1 MHNVTLQT
9 GANGAPTAHLSSR
22 TLNDLDR
29 SGVRVPGPPF
39 STTEEVDIGNSLAD
53 ATKASQPRAELASS
67 VDARHAATR
76 CAPEV
81 AIAVKAV
88 TGEPFATVFPTAPSR
103 VPAIVARAQV
113 AACAWGD
120 LAFRQRAEALVRLR
134 ELVAQRAREI
144 AEAIAHDMGKPLIK
158 ARLFEVARVIDA
170 LDECIAHATD
180 ALADEPI
187 AALVTLP
194 ALLGRYRAALLPRTP
209 RAVVCVIAR
218 ISSPFD
224 LAMTPAVIALTAGN
238 AVIVKSS
245 SSAPLVGVVIERL
258 FDDAFIG
265 FPGLAQVVHG
275 ARAIGA
281 ALMTSEG
288 VDAVLF
294 TGSTL
299 LMMGRTLK

>member
-1 MHNVTLQT
+1 MTWIEV
-9 GANGAPTAHLSSR
+9 ACVS
-22 TLNDLDR
+22 
-29 SGVRVPGPPF
+29 GPPF

-67 VDARHAATR
+67 VDARQAATR

-81 AIAVKAV
+81 VI
-88 TGEPFATVFPTAPSR
+88 TGEPVATVFPTAPSR

-144 AEAIAHDMGKPLIK
+144 AEVIAHDMGKPLIE

-258 FDDAFIG
+258 FDDAFTG
-265 FPGLAQVVHG
+265 FPGLVQVVHG

-281 ALMTSEG
+281 ALMTTEG

-299 LMMGRTLK
+299 LRMGRTLK